1 MSTKPNFAA
10 GLKAL
15 RPEAPPPFPAPAPA
29 APPQSQSVQQAP
41 SRAGKVAI
49 SAYFE
54 PEVRKQLAIMA
65 ARQDKSQAALIA
77 EALNML
83 FEHYNESPIAR
94 A

>member
-15 RPEAPPPFPAPAPA
+15 RPEAPLPSPAA
-29 APPQSQSVQQAP
+29 APPTPPAAVQQAP

-49 SAYFE
+49 SAYFD

-65 ARQDKSQAALIA
+65 ARQDKSQAALLA

-83 FEHYNESPIAR
+83 FEYYNESPIAR

>member
-15 RPEAPPPFPAPAPA
+15 RPETLPAPPVPVQA
-29 APPQSQSVQQAP
+29 APQTIQPP

-49 SAYFE
+49 SAYFD

-65 ARQDKSQAALIA
+65 ARQDKSQAALLA

-83 FEHYNESPIAR
+83 FEHYGESPIAR

>member
-15 RPEAPPPFPAPAPA
+15 RPEAPLPSPAA
-29 APPQSQSVQQAP
+29 APPTPPAAVQQAP

-49 SAYFE
+49 SAYFD

-65 ARQDKSQAALIA
+65 ARQDKSQAALLA

-83 FEHYNESPIAR
+83 FEHYSESPIAR

>member
-1 MSTKPNFAA
+1 MSKPNFAA

-15 RPEAPPPFPAPAPA
+15 RPEAAPSPAPVTT
-29 APPQSQSVQQAP
+29 PPLQTAQAP

-83 FEHYNESPIAR
+83 FEHYGESPIAR